1 MDLLEANA
9 MLFRN
14 HQQAMSSLELAGSG
28 NHDLGT
34 GGTGLG
40 SDTFDGLD
48 NVHAF
53 DNLSENNVLS
63 VKPGG
68 LGGTEEELTS
78 VGIRQ
83 VEAFLRMGFGQGH
96 RPYLYFS
103 FRLTGGRRRF
113 RAPVDEPERL
123 AVFVAQDGSSL
134 RTNCRSMRRFR
145 VDARARLM
153 ALMI

>member
-1 MDLLEANA
+1 
-9 MLFRN
+9 
-14 HQQAMSSLELAGSG
+14 MSSLELAGSG

-78 VGIRQ
+78 VG
-83 VEAFLRMGFGQGH
+83 V
-96 RPYLYFS
+96 
-103 FRLTGGRRRF
+103 
-113 RAPVDEPERL
+113 
-123 AVFVAQDGSSL
+123 GSGCKSKQYKKRKMDL
-134 RTNCRSMRRFR
+134 
-145 VDARARLM
+145 
-153 ALMI
+153 